1 MNDSSRKVN
10 DWWWRLTNNF
20 SIGYLVCLPALLLT
34 MVIGCTKVISQ
45 GWMLG
50 LMCVEVFAGCLVDWR
65 TAQKLYYHY
74 QLMHDVSQRAAKL
87 RLSDEQVTILIKF
100 YAYAEAVLTG
110 TKNRL
115 FDLEP
120 YQIPGRLIDLQ
131 YLFQRIGLNVFYNQ
145 INGLFE
151 HWSFKDEMVFKIYYG
166 RKIKSQASHLLSK
179 FDKFDLKYDREHY
192 LEYLKGK
199 YGDNCLT
206 IAVWVIDQ
214 LRGDVGFDE
223 AFGNLEVFGKI
234 KDN

>member
-1 MNDSSRKVN
+1 
-10 DWWWRLTNNF
+10 
-20 SIGYLVCLPALLLT
+20 
-34 MVIGCTKVISQ
+34 
-45 GWMLG
+45 
-50 LMCVEVFAGCLVDWR
+50 
-65 TAQKLYYHY
+65 
-74 QLMHDVSQRAAKL
+74 MHDVRQRVAKL
-87 RLSDEQVTILIKF
+87 RLSEEQVAILIKF

-192 LEYLKGK
+192 LKYLKGK

-214 LRGDVGFDE
+214 LRGEVGFDE
-223 AFGNLEVFGKI
+223 AFGNLKVFE
-234 KDN
+234 KDHDD